1 MNKDIKIGDTL
12 YGIIWLTREIA
23 AVNPEKIIT
32 IKENTIETE
41 DDYYRM
47 NDLNS
52 ERIFTNEKDAQA
64 EADRLNLLMQL
75 PYSQSNYE

>member
-23 AVNPEKIIT
+23 AVNPEKVIA
-32 IKENTIETE
+32 IKEDTIETE

-47 NDLNS
+47 SDLNN
-52 ERIFTNEKDAQA
+52 EHIFTNEKDAQT
-64 EADRLNLLMQL
+64 EVDRLNLLMEL
-75 PYSQSNYE
+75 EWRK